1 MPSSF
6 LPRSHQPYHTLP
18 GWRSSKWRGKSMSFP
33 ITYDFWCNNVLLLP
47 ATNGF
52 YSIGSELV
60 VSTFQVFACNPVPP
74 IWKTPPQV
82 PMSIS
87 SIASPPWCLAVQ
99 YWQELTRDEFTISG
113 ISCSPYDSTE
123 VLQRRKWLEG
133 EVPILSPEKPY
144 LLDAKVRAMFDWK
157 SRLDD
162 LFLRSKAM
170 NFIPHIFVDED
181 YRLWKFVNYRI
192 FGFSGFDP

>member
-1 MPSSF
+1 M
-6 LPRSHQPYHTLP
+6 
-18 GWRSSKWRGKSMSFP
+18 
-33 ITYDFWCNNVLLLP
+33 NNVLLLP

-52 YSIGSELV
+52 YFIGSELV
-60 VSTFQVFACNPVPP
+60 VFPGFFQVFACNPVPP

-87 SIASPPWCLAVQ
+87 STTSPPWCLAVQ

-157 SRLDD
+157 TRLDD
-162 LFLRSKAM
+162 LFFAVKS
-170 NFIPHIFVDED
+170 DELHPP
-181 YRLWKFVNYRI
+181 YFCGWRLPALKMCELQGTRI
-192 FGFSGFDP
+192 FGFWPIAIHSHIQYMLLFFSGILWVWMIIVHMNS